1 MLATGDEVG
10 VRAAVGPQ
18 VRGLK
23 DREHGAPGY
32 GALAAVG
39 TDEAFPEVR
48 LSLAG
53 ENFAL
58 QAPAGILVA
67 DGRVVPALGVN
78 YDQAGAWIIA
88 RGAGSVTAVAER
100 LKPEAV
106 YQRFVAFREGLGIG
120 AAR

>member
-23 DREHGAPGY
+23 DGEHGAPGY
-32 GALAAVG
+32 GALAAVE
-39 TDEAFPEVR
+39 DEAFPEVR

-58 QAPAGILVA
+58 QASCLVA
-67 DGRVVPALGVN
+67 DGRVVPALGVK
-78 YDQAGAWIIA
+78 
-88 RGAGSVTAVAER
+88 
-100 LKPEAV
+100 L
-106 YQRFVAFREGLGIG
+106 
-120 AAR
+120 